1 MIESLFGM
9 YNAHSIY
16 NIWYKRLNTFAK
28 NFLFS
33 KRKSTYSNRAETLR
47 MCVPCVYYNTTTRTR
62 IHRLR
67 KMFTRKNGV
76 EINILFSENNT
87 WKRMRFLG
95 RSILLCWW
103 LTFNSK
109 PFMLLLEKLFR
120 VKMVVGW
127 IGLYL

>member
-1 MIESLFGM
+1 MYYVSYYIAYRTCYNNDIPYGVVIESLFGM
-9 YNAHSIY
+9 YNAHGIY

-76 EINILFSENNT
+76 EINILFSENIT
-87 WKRMRFLG
+87 
-95 RSILLCWW
+95 
-103 LTFNSK
+103 
-109 PFMLLLEKLFR
+109 
-120 VKMVVGW
+120 
-127 IGLYL
+127 